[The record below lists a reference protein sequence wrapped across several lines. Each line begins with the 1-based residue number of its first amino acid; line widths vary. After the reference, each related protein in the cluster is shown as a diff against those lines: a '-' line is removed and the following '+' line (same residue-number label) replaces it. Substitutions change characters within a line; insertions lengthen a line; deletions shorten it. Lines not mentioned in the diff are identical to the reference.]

1 MKKRRREREG
11 KKGNL
16 ENDPLDNKW
25 TYIVA
30 HLFDRYTDRGKKYG
44 RTVQFNLAPRHVER
58 KRVAPH
64 RNSSMNFVA
73 RPRREIGYKPHNGKH
88 LCVHTYS
95 TEYSTRARKSRSRP
109 PFNEP
114 KPINS
119 NTFPSI
125 TLNFPIRSIVDNNG
139 WVEFGKYL
147 FATGRVAQTLSILS
161 NERDEIIYIYGK
173 WIFYG
178 WKQFW
183 KERIYRVSIVIRIAT
198 KQLKLRIGEQRGK
211 IKERY
216 SWSFRSCHHVS
227 VHGEQIRV

>member
-1 MKKRRREREG
+1 MYYILNTSSRGEWLDTRFVRKISKVGRIQVGEYLRVTNLLALRLEYRALGTIVVRKHARNTWKRDGEREG
-11 KKGNL
+11 KRGNL

-95 TEYSTRARKSRSRP
+95 TEYSTRALDLPLMNRNRLTLTPFHRSRLI
-109 PFNEP
+109 FQFDRSL
-114 KPINS
+114 IIMDGS
-119 NTFPSI
+119 N
-125 TLNFPIRSIVDNNG
+125 LEN
-139 WVEFGKYL
+139 
-147 FATGRVAQTLSILS
+147 
-161 NERDEIIYIYGK
+161 
-173 WIFYG
+173 IF
-178 WKQFW
+178 
-183 KERIYRVSIVIRIAT
+183 
-198 KQLKLRIGEQRGK
+198 LRLDVWRRLC
-211 IKERY
+211 RY
-216 SWSFRSCHHVS
+216 CRMR
-227 VHGEQIRV
+227 EMK

>member
-95 TEYSTRARKSRSRP
+95 TEYSTRALDLPLMNRNRLTLTPFHRSRLI
-109 PFNEP
+109 FQFDRSL
-114 KPINS
+114 IIMDGS
-119 NTFPSI
+119 N
-125 TLNFPIRSIVDNNG
+125 LEN
-139 WVEFGKYL
+139 
-147 FATGRVAQTLSILS
+147 
-161 NERDEIIYIYGK
+161 
-173 WIFYG
+173 IF
-178 WKQFW
+178 
-183 KERIYRVSIVIRIAT
+183 
-198 KQLKLRIGEQRGK
+198 LRLDVWRRLC
-211 IKERY
+211 RY
-216 SWSFRSCHHVS
+216 CRMR
-227 VHGEQIRV
+227 EMK

>member
-1 MKKRRREREG
+1 MYYILNTSSRGEWLDTRFVRKISKVGRIQVGEYLRVTNLLALRLEYRALGTIVVRKHARNTWKRDGEREG
-11 KKGNL
+11 KRGNL

-119 NTFPSI
+119 TPFH
-125 TLNFPIRSIVDNNG
+125 RSRLIFQFDRSLIIMDGSNLENI
-139 WVEFGKYL
+139 F
-147 FATGRVAQTLSILS
+147 FATRTGLC
-161 NERDEIIYIYGK
+161 
-173 WIFYG
+173 
-178 WKQFW
+178 
-183 KERIYRVSIVIRIAT
+183 
-198 KQLKLRIGEQRGK
+198 
-211 IKERY
+211 RY
-216 SWSFRSCHHVS
+216 CRM
-227 VHGEQIRV
+227 RKMK

>member
-1 MKKRRREREG
+1 MKKRRRERER
-11 KKGNL
+11 KRGNL

-95 TEYSTRARKSRSRP
+95 TEYSTRARKSRSRS

-119 NTFPSI
+119 TPFH
-125 TLNFPIRSIVDNNG
+125 RSRLIFQFDRSLIIMDGSNLENIFLRQGLDFVDIVEWERWNNLYI
-139 WVEFGKYL
+139 WKVD
-147 FATGRVAQTLSILS
+147 ILRMKTIL
-161 NERDEIIYIYGK
+161 ERT
-173 WIFYG
+173 
-178 WKQFW
+178 
-183 KERIYRVSIVIRIAT
+183 YRVSIVIRIAT
-198 KQLKLRIGEQRGK
+198 KQLKLRRTAWKNKGE
-211 IKERY
+211 
-216 SWSFRSCHHVS
+216 V
-227 VHGEQIRV
+227 

>member
-11 KKGNL
+11 KRGNL

-119 NTFPSI
+119 TPFH
-125 TLNFPIRSIVDNNG
+125 RSRLIFQFDRSLIIMDGSNLENI
-139 WVEFGKYL
+139 F
-147 FATGRVAQTLSILS
+147 FATRTGRVAQTLSILS

-178 WKQFW
+178 WIQFCL
-183 KERIYRVSIVIRIAT
+183 ENVSIVYPS
-198 KQLKLRIGEQRGK
+198 LLE
-211 IKERY
+211 
-216 SWSFRSCHHVS
+216 
-227 VHGEQIRV
+227 

>member
-119 NTFPSI
+119 TPFH
-125 TLNFPIRSIVDNNG
+125 RSRLIFQFDRSLIIMDGSNLENI
-139 WVEFGKYL
+139 F
-147 FATGRVAQTLSILS
+147 FATRTGRVAQTLSILS

-178 WKQFW
+178 WIQFCL
-183 KERIYRVSIVIRIAT
+183 ENVSIVYPS
-198 KQLKLRIGEQRGK
+198 LLE
-211 IKERY
+211 
-216 SWSFRSCHHVS
+216 
-227 VHGEQIRV
+227 